1 MKPAVF
7 HLGKGIEV
15 ERETCTALPPV
26 VATEGGGR
34 IQPRTVTTDVD
45 GRSRIV
51 F

>member
-26 VATEGGGR
+26 VATEG
-34 IQPRTVTTDVD
+34 VTKW
-45 GRSRIV
+45 SYSA
-51 F
+51 